1 MKEFWKEIFIL
12 QQFLVRWKTMDP
24 KKKAGVVFMV
34 FIWICVAWLI
44 YPLITL
50 DSINMINAKQYLYR
64 SAIGIGL
71 MIILFGKTVFD
82 LLFPQA
88 TNRRT
93 PVLNSIFLIFYSFL
107 MAGGIIFLVSRLIVL
122 YIRTQAEGTP
132 SYF

>member
-1 MKEFWKEIFIL
+1 MDLKKSTGIVFII
-12 QQFLVRWKTMDP
+12 
-24 KKKAGVVFMV
+24 
-34 FIWICVAWLI
+34 FIWICIAWLL
-44 YPLITL
+44 YPLIAL
-50 DSINMINAKQYLYR
+50 ESISMINAKQYLYR

-93 PVLNSIFLIFYSFL
+93 PVINSIFLIVYSFL
-107 MAGGIIFLVSRLIVL
+107 MAGGIIFMVSRLIVL
-122 YIRTQAEGTP
+122 YIRTQSDNIP

>member
-1 MKEFWKEIFIL
+1 
-12 QQFLVRWKTMDP
+12 MDP
-24 KKKAGVVFMV
+24 KKITGIAFTV
-34 FIWICVAWLI
+34 FIWICILWLL

-50 DSINMINAKQYLYR
+50 DSISMINAKQYLYR

-88 TNRRT
+88 TNRRIPFINT
-93 PVLNSIFLIFYSFL
+93 IFLIVYSFL
-107 MAGGIIFLVSRLIVL
+107 MTGGIIYMVSRLIVL
-122 YIRTQAEGTP
+122 YIRTQSDSMP

>member
-1 MKEFWKEIFIL
+1 MDLKKSAGIVFIL
-12 QQFLVRWKTMDP
+12 
-24 KKKAGVVFMV
+24 
-34 FIWICVAWLI
+34 FIWICVVWLL

-64 SAIGIGL
+64 SAIGIGV

-88 TNRRT
+88 TNRRI
-93 PVLNSIFLIFYSFL
+93 PVLNSIFLIIYSFL
-107 MAGGIIFLVSRLIVL
+107 MAGGIIYMVTRVIVL
-122 YIRTQAEGTP
+122 FIRAQGNDLP

>member
-1 MKEFWKEIFIL
+1 MDLKKSSGIVFIL
-12 QQFLVRWKTMDP
+12 
-24 KKKAGVVFMV
+24 
-34 FIWICVAWLI
+34 FIWICVVWLL

-64 SAIGIGL
+64 SAIGIGV

-88 TNRRT
+88 TNRRI
-93 PVLNSIFLIFYSFL
+93 PVLNSIFLIIYSFL
-107 MAGGIIFLVSRLIVL
+107 MAGGIIYMVTRVIVL
-122 YIRTQAEGTP
+122 YIRAQGNDLP

>member
-1 MKEFWKEIFIL
+1 MDSKKTTGIAFI
-12 QQFLVRWKTMDP
+12 
-24 KKKAGVVFMV
+24 V
-34 FIWICVAWLI
+34 FIWICIAWLL
-44 YPLITL
+44 YPLVTL

-88 TNRRT
+88 TNRRI
-93 PVLNSIFLIFYSFL
+93 PIAHSIFLIIYTFL
-107 MAGGIIFLVSRLIVL
+107 VAGGIIYMVTRVIVI
-122 YIRTQAEGTP
+122 YIRAQGEGMP

>member
-1 MKEFWKEIFIL
+1 
-12 QQFLVRWKTMDP
+12 MDP
-24 KKKAGVVFMV
+24 KKITGLA
-34 FIWICVAWLI
+34 FIIFLWICIAWLL

-50 DSINMINAKQYLYR
+50 DSISMINAKQYLYR
-64 SAIGIGL
+64 SAMGIGL

-93 PVLNSIFLIFYSFL
+93 PVINAIFLTIYSFL
-107 MAGGIIFLVSRLIVL
+107 MAGGIIFMISRLIVL
-122 YIRTQAEGTP
+122 YIRAQGDNMP